1 MFQPVSCRKSSFAVF
16 VPPGG
21 WSLGITVA
29 IAATLLFATEPV
41 FAQAPAPTPPPVK
54 RSQILRTLPLTKFYD
69 PPHPLPAGKPGELI
83 RSEPF
88 DEYEVP
94 FAVSAIRILYHSRST
109 AGEDVATS

>member
-29 IAATLLFATEPV
+29 IAATILFATGPV
-41 FAQAPAPTPPPVK
+41 FAQAQASAPAPVK

-69 PPHPLPAGKPGELI
+69 TPHPLRAGKPGELI

-88 DEYEVP
+88 DEYELPPEVL
-94 FAVSAIRILYHSRST
+94 AVRILYYSRST
-109 AGEDVATS
+109 AGEDVPT